1 MKRAFLGLV
10 LFVACASLGACTNSL
25 QSQSQLQ
32 SKCEKAVENVMAKC
46 DTCFG
51 TSTSSTSSRGSE
63 SCREALL
70 GMCGVGSSS
79 SSSSSA
85 ASPEAFLDCVAYA
98 TSCDGILLC
107 N

>member
-10 LFVACASLGACTNSL
+10 LSVACFSLGGCTNQQL
-25 QSQSQLQ
+25 QSQLQ
-32 SKCEKAVENVMAKC
+32 STCEKAVDNVMAKC
-46 DTCFG
+46 GTCFG

-70 GMCGVGSSS
+70 GMCGVGSA

-85 ASPEAFLDCVAYA
+85 SSSPEAFLNCVANA